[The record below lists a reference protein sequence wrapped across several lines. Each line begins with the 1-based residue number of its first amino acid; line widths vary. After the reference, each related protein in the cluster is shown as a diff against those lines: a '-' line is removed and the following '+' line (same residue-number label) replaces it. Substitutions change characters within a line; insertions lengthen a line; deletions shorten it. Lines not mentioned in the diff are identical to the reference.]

1 MVTLQWDPS
10 QSATS
15 YQVQVSKKPDFTD
28 TLKLKSGVTGTSA
41 SPSGLINGTTYYWR
55 VRAVADEGTS
65 RFSDPWSFTVG
76 TPVSAG
82 GPEGMEVRDF
92 ALMECFPNPF
102 NPQTTISYD
111 VPTRSRVL
119 IAIYN
124 PLGQL
129 IATLVNGEVARGH
142 HQVPAS
148 GATAGLCVRPESP
161 LHQGHSYA
169 PHETAATVT
178 HVEDNTALSAFD

>member
-1 MVTLQWDPS
+1 
-10 QSATS
+10 
-15 YQVQVSKKPDFTD
+15 VSKKPDFTD

-129 IATLVNGEVARGH
+129 IATLVNGEVAQGH
-142 HQVPAS
+142 HQVHFEGGGHTS
-148 GATAGLCVRPESP
+148 GVYFCRMEAIGLGGEPGERFSQTKRIM
-161 LHQGHSYA
+161 L
-169 PHETAATVT
+169 
-178 HVEDNTALSAFD
+178 LK